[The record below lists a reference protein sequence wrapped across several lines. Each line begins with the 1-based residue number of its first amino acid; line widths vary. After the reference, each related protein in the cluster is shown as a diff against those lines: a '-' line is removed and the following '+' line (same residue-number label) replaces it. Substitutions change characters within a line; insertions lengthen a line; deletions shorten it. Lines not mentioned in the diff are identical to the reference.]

1 MPRAPRHAQD
11 AHALQADESMMTSLH
26 SIGLDATNHA
36 GAGGNG
42 AAGQGEK
49 GAGGRGQGQGFQ
61 LRFPRPRDG
70 AIRRDAE
77 FELGCEGAVT
87 GCGGAATGGGGAA
100 TGGGG
105 ATGSTIASSW

>member
-1 MPRAPRHAQD
+1 MQPITRVQEAMGQRGRVRKGQ
-11 AHALQADESMMTSLH
+11 
-26 SIGLDATNHA
+26 
-36 GAGGNG
+36 GAG
-42 AAGQGEK
+42 
-49 GAGGRGQGQGFQ
+49 GQGQGFQ
-61 LRFPRPRDG
+61 LRPPRPRDG

-77 FELGCEGAVT
+77 FELDCEGAVT

>member
-1 MPRAPRHAQD
+1 MPRAPRHAHD

-49 GAGGRGQGQGFQ
+49 GAGGRGFNSASPAPGTGQSVGM
-61 LRFPRPRDG
+61 LN
-70 AIRRDAE
+70 
-77 FELGCEGAVT
+77 
-87 GCGGAATGGGGAA
+87 
-100 TGGGG
+100 
-105 ATGSTIASSW
+105 SSWAVKGL